1 MSIQDER
8 LREMIVGIWRVSDD
22 DEPKRECLGTGIVI
36 APDSVLTCAH
46 VLAEGEPGSWQP
58 RDETLLL
65 VFDSGTEVRITEGD
79 RALRIH
85 TSLDLAVLT
94 MPELGESRV
103 CSLLSAELDY
113 NDSFRTYGFPLLDQ
127 KGYFADGVVS
137 GNRGDK
143 RVQVRLSWAGDGLTK
158 IAGLSGAP
166 LVRAGKVVGVFE
178 GTLTNQSDVTVAE
191 TAYALSIREA
201 HASDPDFFGDVPELP
216 VLERLLWLQEGMR
229 RHHVFGNIPCGNAP
243 RVDGFPWLPLEEIY
257 VEPNVSWKID
267 RENRGS
273 PDSNQGPA
281 RTAILSTLDSDT
293 RVTLVEQG
301 FGAGKSL
308 TARTLAWTLSEKFLT
323 CLEDGHRDFYPVFL
337 PCAHSS
343 DVKNLRDLLENNL
356 CEAWASKI
364 GDTSSSELLDL
375 IQEQRSRVLWIIDG
389 LDELGASTES
399 LHGILN
405 DAMSWKRKRPR
416 DRFVVLCRTHTAGVL
431 RAHSSADAWV
441 EGEKL
446 RHFSLLHFTNKQRE
460 LWLERW
466 SKLDQPDEHLLEK
479 DKDSLLSDETYNVPL
494 LLLMGTVAATKR
506 NNGAPV
512 SLRGSKVM
520 LYEFFCTWIATG
532 RWSRRN
538 VQPKSHAH
546 QHAAKQIRKVGTQ
559 AGFDGLGLVEGWGPE
574 QADDREG
581 VAALLFIL
589 SRLAWESVVLEQE
602 AQREEIARDSDVLS
616 ADVMARVGDELGL
629 CESELSSLD
638 SVLLSAQGSK
648 SPETRTFLFG
658 HKSFREYLAV
668 RFHLSVF
675 THMAQRDRA
684 STSEEARTYVEVI
697 GRGDL
702 LDYSDA
708 TRIFL
713 KSVGAL
719 PTVDSQRRTLRAW
732 CERELHD
739 RTCVGPGPTLQDMNA
754 CTTSTNEYRAIWR
767 FAALAIASHTSD
779 PNTPLALSREVVW
792 ELSCINQVRRI
803 FNVRK
808 TSRAFVLDKT
818 NIKGAQLENINL
830 TRVSLRHI
838 NLSNSNL
845 TCANIDG
852 ADLAHA
858 DLRSA
863 ILCEANLQ
871 KSSLRSANLH
881 MAVLIG
887 ANMKRASL
895 QKANLN
901 SANLQ
906 GANLQGANLLV
917 TDLSG
922 ARLQKAD
929 LQKANLWNACL
940 PNADLQGANLRGARL
955 PNADLQ
961 GVNLLGAKLQTT
973 DFQDANLLR
982 ANMRKADLRKADLQ
996 RADLRNANLLGT
1008 DLRNARLQEAQLQGT
1023 DLLGAN
1029 LSKASLRGANLR
1041 GADLRRT
1048 NLRGTD
1054 LGDTD
1059 LQSALLVDIVYDR
1072 KTIWPENF
1080 DPPASSE

>member
-8 LREMIVGIWRVSDD
+8 LREMIVGIWRVSND

-65 VFDSGTEVRITEGD
+65 VFDSGAEIRITEGD

-85 TSLDLAVLT
+85 ASLDLAVLT
-94 MPELGESRV
+94 MPGLGGSRG

-127 KGYFADGVVS
+127 EGYFADGVVS

-178 GTLTNQSDVTVAE
+178 GTLTNPSDVTVAE

-389 LDELGASTES
+389 LDELGASTED
-399 LHGILN
+399 LHRILG
-405 DAMSWKRKRPR
+405 DAMNWKRKRPS
-416 DRFVVLCRTHTAGVL
+416 DRFVFLCRTHTSDVL
-431 RAHSSADAWV
+431 CAHSSADAWI
-441 EGEKL
+441 EEEKL
-446 RHFSLLHFTNKQRE
+446 KHFSLLHFTNSQRE

-466 SKLDQPDEHLLEK
+466 SKLDQPDKPLLK
-479 DKDSLLSDETYNVPL
+479 QDKDSLLNDETYNVPL

-532 RWSRRN
+532 RWSRRDA
-538 VQPKSHAH
+538 QTKSHTH
-546 QHAAKQIRKVGTQ
+546 QRAAKKMRKARARGW
-559 AGFDGLGLVEGWGPE
+559 FDGLGLVEGWGPE
-574 QADDREG
+574 RTEDREG
-581 VAALLFIL
+581 VAAHLFIL
-589 SRLAWESVVLEQE
+589 SRLAWESIVLEQA
-602 AQREEIARDSDVLS
+602 AQREEITRDSDVLS
-616 ADVMARVGDELGL
+616 ADFMARVGDELEL
-629 CESELSSLD
+629 KESELSSLD
-638 SVLLSAQGSK
+638 SVLLSARGSEA
-648 SPETRTFLFG
+648 PETKTFLFG

-675 THMAQRDRA
+675 THMAQRDLA
-684 STSEEARTYVEVI
+684 STSEEARTYAEVI

-708 TRIFL
+708 TRAFL
-713 KSVGAL
+713 KSVGVL
-719 PTVDSQRRTLRAW
+719 PTLDSQRRTLRAW

-739 RTCVGPGPTLQDMNA
+739 RTCVGQSPTSQDMNA
-754 CTTSTNEYRAIWR
+754 CTTITNECRSIWR
-767 FAALAIASHTSD
+767 FATLAVASHVSD
-779 PNTPLALSREVVW
+779 KNNPLALSRQIVW
-792 ELSCINQVRRI
+792 ELSCINQVRWL
-803 FNVRK
+803 FAARK
-808 TSRAFVLDKT
+808 TRRAFVLDKT
-818 NIKGAQLENINL
+818 NMERVRLEDMNL
-830 TRVSLRHI
+830 IRVSLRHV
-838 NLSNSNL
+838 NLSKATL
-845 TCANIDG
+845 CCANLHG
-852 ADLAHA
+852 ADLTNAN
-858 DLRSA
+858 LRKA
-863 ILCEANLQ
+863 NLQNANLQ
-871 KSSLRSANLH
+871 KSSLRSANLS
-881 MAVLIG
+881 MATLRGTSLQHADLQHADLQG
-887 ANMKRASL
+887 AGLQYADLQYADLQDTDLQHAQLQHAQLQHTFFTGASL
-895 QKANLN
+895 QGADLKYADLQGADLVV
-901 SANLQ
+901 ANLQ
-906 GANLQGANLLV
+906 GADLQDASLQNTFFSGASLQ
-917 TDLSG
+917 G
-922 ARLQKAD
+922 ARLQNARLHGADLRGAD
-929 LQKANLWNACL
+929 LQNADL
-940 PNADLQGANLRGARL
+940 RGADLTGADLQGARLQNARL
-955 PNADLQ
+955 HGADLQNADLT
-961 GVNLLGAKLQTT
+961 G
-973 DFQDANLLR
+973 
-982 ANMRKADLRKADLQ
+982 ADL
-996 RADLRNANLLGT
+996 T
-1008 DLRNARLQEAQLQGT
+1008 
-1023 DLLGAN
+1023 GAN
-1029 LSKASLRGANLR
+1029 LK
-1041 GADLRRT
+1041 
-1048 NLRGTD
+1048 
-1054 LGDTD
+1054 
-1059 LQSALLVDIVYDR
+1059 SALIMDAVYD
-1072 KTIWPENF
+1072 KTTIWPENF